1 MTKKIVILGAG
12 LSGILTAY
20 RLQNK
25 GFDIEII
32 EARDRIGGRIHTIHS
47 DTAQVEMGA
56 TWFNDVHINFR
67 NLLKELEIE
76 YFEQFMQ
83 GTSYFEPFSAT
94 AAQEIQ
100 IPQNSPS
107 YRVTGGTNQL
117 IETLKKKL
125 IAVPI
130 YLNETVSSLDFDNEK
145 IQITTQNQSFLTDYV
160 ISTLP
165 QALFTND
172 INVTP
177 VLPEKLINI
186 AGKTHTWMQDSVKVA
201 FVYPTP
207 FWRNKNYSGTLF
219 SNAGPIT
226 EFYDQSNAAADKFA
240 LCGFISSGME
250 MYSQAERLEKLK
262 TQLVKI
268 FGREALQFTSY
279 HETIWAKEIET
290 KSPKQMGFMYPHQ
303 NNGHPLFRESYCDNR
318 LFFAGTETANQYPGY
333 MEGAVIAAE
342 NTVKAILK
350 LQSPCSNYLV

>member
-1 MTKKIVILGAG
+1 MNKKITILGAG
-12 LSGILTAY
+12 LSGLLTAY

-32 EARDRIGGRIHTIHS
+32 EARNRIGGRIHTIHS

-56 TWFNDVHINFR
+56 TWFNDIHINFR
-67 NLLKELEIE
+67 NILTELGIE

-83 GTSYFEPFSAT
+83 GTSYYESLSDT

-107 YRVTGGTNQL
+107 YRVAGGTSLL
-117 IETLKKKL
+117 IETLKNKL
-125 IAVPI
+125 KAVPI
-130 YLNETVSSLDFDNEK
+130 HLNETVTSLNFENEK
-145 IQITTQNQSFLTDYV
+145 IQITTQNQSFVADYV

-165 QALFTND
+165 QALFIND
-172 INVTP
+172 IIVSPT
-177 VLPEKLINI
+177 LPEKLTDI
-186 AGKTHTWMQDSVKVA
+186 AQNTHTWMQDSIKVA
-201 FVYPTP
+201 FVYAAP

-219 SNAGPIT
+219 SNVGPIT
-226 EFYDQSNAAADKFA
+226 EFYDQSNNVLDKFA
-240 LCGFISSGME
+240 LCGFISAGME
-250 MYSQAERLEKLK
+250 MYSQTDRLEKLK
-262 TQLVKI
+262 TQLVKV
-268 FGREALQFTSY
+268 FGQEALSYTSY
-279 HETIWAKEIET
+279 HETIWAKEKQT
-290 KSPKQMGFMYPHQ
+290 KSTNQIGFMYPHQ

-350 LQSPCSNYLV
+350 L